1 MRRALLNLASP
12 LAAHAASALLPPRQ
26 VLGQRGS
33 GEFALRFFLEP
44 FAWPLAPLEAR
55 LPALKCPVTFV
66 YGESDWIRMID
77 RGAAERAVAALR
89 AARPGG
95 APLAPLDL
103 AIVETPAAGH
113 YPQIDQPG
121 VFLAQVL
128 DAVAHLVPPAAAAA
142 LRAEVARWPLHARP
156 MEDDA
161 AEFKRA
167 MARNLAE
174 AEARVAADA

>member
-1 MRRALLNLASP
+1 
-12 LAAHAASALLPPRQ
+12 
-26 VLGQRGS
+26 
-33 GEFALRFFLEP
+33 
-44 FAWPLAPLEAR
+44 
-55 LPALKCPVTFV
+55 
-66 YGESDWIRMID
+66 MID

-142 LRAEVARWPLHARP
+142 LRAEAARWPLHARP

-167 MARNLAE
+167 MERNLAE